1 MNLFVVPLV
10 AVLADLHHGLLPV
23 VEELVVDH
31 LLGHGVA
38 PGARI
43 ALLGLDQ
50 LLPGWKPWQVKIIR
64 ELHKYLATAESGDAA
79 C

>member
-23 VEELVVDH
+23 VEQLVVDH

-50 LLPGWKPWQVKIIR
+50 LLWDIF
-64 ELHKYLATAESGDAA
+64 
-79 C
+79 